1 MWIFIVLGISVI
13 VFLLYKFIKRIY
25 DNKYRDYILK
35 YSRLIGKAKIVNSKY
50 SFNDVKKYEFNHS
63 YDNEIFYASVS
74 PKDFLTY
81 QLIYIKREVLENIK
95 KVKENVSIY
104 QEYQREYKSIEKY
117 GIYDTDEVLKN
128 EKKLLK
134 MEKSIYE
141 IYMKKPTLIFQV
153 NVKITLTNIQGRY
166 LTSKGEKI
174 DEDEIKDIISRL
186 NDKTNDRY
194 NDRLIWEAI
203 TRVERAK
210 VSNKM
215 RFAVYQ
221 RDGYRCRKCGRKTND
236 LEVDHIFPI
245 AKGGKTEFNNLQTLC
260 HKCNALKSD
269 TVEAGSVY
277 YKDKYEKLC
286 KKCGAPMKLKKG
298 TYGEFYGCSNYP
310 KCDYVEKIK

>member
-1 MWIFIVLGISVI
+1 MWLFIIASTIILGFIV
-13 VFLLYKFIKRIY
+13 YKIWDAVSKNIY
-25 DNKYRDYILK
+25 KDYIIK
-35 YSRLIGKAKIVNSKY
+35 YSELIKNIKCINNKY
-50 SFNDVKKYEFNHS
+50 SFKDIKRYNYNHS

-74 PKDFLTY
+74 PKDYLTY
-81 QLIYIKREVLENIK
+81 QLIFDRKEVLENIK

-117 GIYDTDEVLKN
+117 GVYNTDRELKN
-128 EKKLLK
+128 KDKLLK
-134 MEKSIYE
+134 IEKSIYE

-166 LTSKGEKI
+166 LTSKSEKI

-277 YKDKYEKLC
+277 FKDKNEKLC